1 MDRARWT
8 QWVEMKCIFWVL
20 SCCVRWWWCRLENK
34 GRSRDLCV
42 EVSATLG
49 LIELLSQSD
58 PLLVYCTSHTH
69 IKFKSAHWR
78 MSHEPTYLPTSN
90 WLNPEEKESKLTKK
104 SKKKDKIQAVDAFH
118 KEYLSLIGKS
128 SKVDTPMS
136 LPQQTSQCPSPAR
149 LLDGLCLLFM
159 MIFIYIALCL
169 AQNFIPPCQIQGSCW
184 MTRTLGLTIRLHPTS
199 RCHYGVLFSGWRFR
213 DKKF

>member
-1 MDRARWT
+1 M
-8 QWVEMKCIFWVL
+8 
-20 SCCVRWWWCRLENK
+20 
-34 GRSRDLCV
+34 CV

-78 MSHEPTYLPTSN
+78 MSHEPTYQLPID
-90 WLNPEEKESKLTKK
+90 LIQKEGKESKLTKK
-104 SKKKDKIQAVDAFH
+104 SRKRTKFRLLTPSIKTIHPSQIH
-118 KEYLSLIGKS
+118 TKS

-136 LPQQTSQCPSPAR
+136 LPQQSSVSLPGQAAR
-149 LLDGLCLLFM
+149 WSVFMFM
-159 MIFIYIALCL
+159 MILIYIALCR
-169 AQNFIPPCQIQGSCW
+169 AQNFILPCQIQGSCW

-199 RCHYGVLFSGWRFR
+199 RCHYGVLFSG
-213 DKKF
+213 